1 MDTPGVLWPKFESE
15 EVALNLSFCG
25 TIKDEILPN
34 IEVAY
39 QLLKFLLENYMENVL
54 ERYKLSKDYVQEIL
68 SRQEPENVN
77 IYEIMQEIGRKRGCI
92 ISGGKIDDSKTSKI
106 IIDDFRSSKLGK
118 ITVEKVERM

>member
-1 MDTPGVLWPKFESE
+1 M
-15 EVALNLSFCG
+15 ALNLSFCG

-54 ERYKLSKDYVQEIL
+54 ERYKLNKDYVQEIL
-68 SRQEPENVN
+68 SRPEPENVN

-92 ISGGKIDDSKTSKI
+92 VSGGNVDDSKTSKI
-106 IIDDFRSSKLGK
+106 IIDDFRSCKIGK
-118 ITVEKVERM
+118 ITVEKTERM